1 MKTPMQELI
10 EKITLKTRGDIT
22 FLLPSISNSDI
33 EELLEKE
40 KQHIMNA
47 FIEANI
53 QEDIV
58 HKNKE
63 YAEYYYNDLYGE

>member
-10 EKITLKTRGDIT
+10 EKITLKTRGDNT

-63 YAEYYYNDLYGE
+63 YAEYY

>member
-10 EKITLKTRGDIT
+10 EKITLKTRGGIT